1 MLFEIFPK
9 KYHIAVTMPKK
20 NCISIQQCFVTGSQP
35 LALKC
40 FRVLKWN
47 NLPWSISAHRFGI
60 VGRNNLLQSSDRQ
73 GLLNN
78 KYTLGQVWRHILK
91 QVMSSVIS
99 IFFIFPR
106 KKYWTF
112 CCVCSKSITFLLG
125 NVKYVSCAQVLGDKT
140 YLVSDTLQKALP
152 ISKSLSW

>member
-35 LALKC
+35 FALKC

-47 NLPWSISAHRFGI
+47 NLPWSISAHRLGI
-60 VGRNNLLQSSDRQ
+60 VGRYNLLQSPNGQ

-99 IFFIFPR
+99 IFRSASTSSSSSETLTWLSEGENLTTSVTLKID
-106 KKYWTF
+106 
-112 CCVCSKSITFLLG
+112 FLIGKVYHQCNLM
-125 NVKYVSCAQVLGDKT
+125 
-140 YLVSDTLQKALP
+140 
-152 ISKSLSW
+152 W

>member
-1 MLFEIFPK
+1 
-9 KYHIAVTMPKK
+9 MPKK

-35 LALKC
+35 FALKC

-47 NLPWSISAHRFGI
+47 NLPWSISAHRLGI
-60 VGRNNLLQSSDRQ
+60 VGRYNLLQSPNGQ

-78 KYTLGQVWRHILK
+78 KYTLGQVWWHVLK

-99 IFFIFPR
+99 IFFIFPQ
-106 KKYWTF
+106 KKNPEHF
-112 CCVCSKSITFLLG
+112 LLCCSKSIYNFFAG
-125 NVKYVSCAQVLGDKT
+125 ECVKCDLCPGMLDDRT

-152 ISKSLSW
+152 ISESLS